1 MRLRFAAF
9 IACLIAFV
17 SAQPSAQRPH
27 SPSTMVI
34 ASTPQTLGTW
44 DVRVQG
50 LLRTGQL
57 DIGRV
62 QRDSLVSGRTHVRL
76 DQKFRGLPVFGGQVV
91 RQQNGQTLV
100 SVFGHFF
107 QNLSVDPKPRLSAD
121 AAGKAAIAAQGRN
134 SVVSGTPVLGVLPS
148 GTHGVLVYRMTVR
161 SPRDIQIYDVNADT
175 GRIVRHESRIEA
187 QQASPAIGSGTGV
200 NGDRQKVS
208 ANLAAGTYQAI
219 DVMRPAVGFTVDFE
233 GHESRFNRFFTNGVL
248 ATSDV
253 ATDSDN
259 TWTDPAIVD
268 AQAYQGFFYD
278 YFYKVMGRQGLDDA
292 NHQIIGIV
300 HPLARKDADRYSSDV
315 VGQFI
320 NNALYLGDGVML
332 YGDGDGRN
340 LTYLAGG
347 LDVVAHELTHGITDF
362 TSQLSGRD
370 EPGALNE
377 AFSDI
382 MATAIEFASQP
393 AGSGPDHADWLIGE
407 DVTLVAPRYI
417 RSLQNPHAAGDVD
430 HYSQIRDVGTDE
442 DDGGVH
448 ENSTIASHAFYLAVH
463 GGTNRVSGIAVRGV
477 GMANLDRVAK
487 VFYRAWAF
495 MLGPNSDF
503 ADARRATLQAAK
515 DLYGGGSH
523 EYAQI
528 EQAWTAVGVR

>member
-9 IACLIAFV
+9 IAGLIALV
-17 SAQPSAQRPH
+17 GAQPSAQRPR

-34 ASTPQTLGTW
+34 ASTPQTVGTW

-57 DIGRV
+57 DLGRV

-76 DQKFRGLPVFGGQVV
+76 NQRYRGLPVFGGQIV
-91 RQQNGQTLV
+91 RQQAGQTLV

-107 QNLSVDPKPRLSAD
+107 QNLSVDPKPRLSV
-121 AAGKAAIAAQGRN
+121 AAARRAAIAAQGPT
-134 SVVSGTPVLGVLPS
+134 SVVSGTPVLGVLPT
-148 GTHGVLVYRMTVR
+148 GAHGVLVYRMTVR
-161 SPRDIQIYDVNADT
+161 SARDIQIYDVNADT
-175 GRIVRHESRIEA
+175 GAIVRHESRIRE
-187 QQASPAIGSGTGV
+187 QEASPAIGSGTGV

-208 ANLAAGTYQAI
+208 ANLAAGVYQAI
-219 DVMRPAVGFTVDFE
+219 DVMRPAVGFTVDFD
-233 GHESRFNRFFTNGVL
+233 GRESRFNRFFIDGRFSN
-248 ATSDV
+248 ADI

-259 TWTDPAIVD
+259 HWTDPAIVD

-300 HPLARKDADRYSSDV
+300 HPLARKDADSYSGNV

-320 NNALYLGDGVML
+320 NNALYLGDGLML

-340 LTYLAGG
+340 LTYLSGG
-347 LDVVAHELTHGITDF
+347 IDVVAHELTHGITDF
-362 TSQLSGRD
+362 TSHLSGRD
-370 EPGALNE
+370 EPGALDE
-377 AFSDI
+377 GFSDI
-382 MATAIEFASQP
+382 MATAVEFAFQP
-393 AGSGPDHADWLIGE
+393 AGRGLDHADWLIGE
-407 DVTLVAPRYI
+407 DVTLAPPRYI
-417 RSLQNPHAAGDVD
+417 RSLQNPHALGDVD
-430 HYSQIRDVGTDE
+430 HYSQIRDVGTD
-442 DDGGVH
+442 DDNGGVH

-463 GGTNRVSGIAVRGV
+463 GGTNRVSGIRVRGV

-487 VFYRAWAF
+487 AFYRALAF

-503 ADARRATLQAAK
+503 ADARRATLQAAG
-515 DLYGGGSH
+515 DLYGRGSN